1 MQVCSNEAMFGLG
14 GAIAPLGPTR
24 KKSTCI
30 IHKFESGREKLN
42 LVPKIPFKTMKES
55 KEPHK

>member
-1 MQVCSNEAMFGLG
+1 MFGLG
-14 GAIAPLGPTR
+14 GPIAPLGPTR

-42 LVPKIPFKTMKES
+42 LVPKMPFKTMKEP